1 MVLGSEVNKQWAN
14 YFNRC
19 TKEGRLTK
27 DQVET
32 VKRSCL
38 NKGKCCFLMTRNSK
52 IAGMMAQATQF
63 SNRANAERVA
73 YGNSKNFFNLSK
85 LIATGAANKD
95 RANRN

>member
-1 MVLGSEVNKQWAN
+1 MVKGSEVNQQWAD
-14 YFNRC
+14 YFNEC

-52 IAGMMAQATQF
+52 LAGMIGQMTQF
-63 SNRANAERVA
+63 SNKSNAERIL
-73 YGNSKNFFNLSK
+73 YGNSHEIKKITAMLAPAQSK
-85 LIATGAANKD
+85 LNAAK
-95 RANRN
+95 RN